1 MNAGATLTGKV
12 SWFGGPGD
20 SMSGPTTA
28 SGKPVSAGG
37 IAVYNEQTLGGWWA
51 VTFPNGRTVTLQQN
65 DIGPAPWTGR
75 VVDVDYAS
83 LSAAGYSQSNFPTN
97 STVKAVYLGKGKPS
111 GATTSTTSS
120 IPFSTTSAGAGSAGF
135 SNAPGGI
142 FALLEKATLYVAL
155 VVAAIVLIGLGT
167 KAGLGP
173 APKGTS

>member
-1 MNAGATLTGKV
+1 MNSGATLTGKV

-20 SMSGPTTA
+20 PSSGPTTA

-37 IAVYNEQTLGGWWA
+37 IAVYNRETLGGWWA

-83 LSAAGYSQSNFPTN
+83 LGAAGYTQGNFPTN
-97 STVKAVYLGKGKPS
+97 STVKATYLGKDPAAGVTGSSSPTAAPS
-111 GATTSTTSS
+111 SATSS
-120 IPFSTTSAGAGSAGF
+120 TSSPSF

-142 FALLEKATLYVAL
+142 LGLLEKGFLYIALVGGAVAL
-155 VVAAIVLIGLGT
+155 VWFGT
-167 KAGLGP
+167 KAGLQP
-173 APKGTS
+173 AKAQS